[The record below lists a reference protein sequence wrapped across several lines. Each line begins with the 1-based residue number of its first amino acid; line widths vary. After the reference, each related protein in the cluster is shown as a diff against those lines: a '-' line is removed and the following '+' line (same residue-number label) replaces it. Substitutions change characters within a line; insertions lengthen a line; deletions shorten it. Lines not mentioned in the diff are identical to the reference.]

1 MGGMLQYSCVC
12 VCVYVVLHMIK
23 VYKFLPQHLLSFL
36 HVYTHT
42 QALTCTHIHKIQNFK
57 RSLKGNTEM
66 SNSCLR
72 IVRVWAVFSSFHF
85 FVFFMLPQG
94 TFISFCWGWGEWS
107 GMIYWARHRSLSYSF
122 VQAQFGTYGFSI
134 YSQRMMKSKE
144 QINYINLISTDKKAE
159 GII

>member
-1 MGGMLQYSCVC
+1 MGGMLQYSSVC

-23 VYKFLPQHLLSFL
+23 VYKFLPQHVLSFL

-107 GMIYWARHRSLSYSF
+107 GMIYRASHRSLSYLCRPSLAH
-122 VQAQFGTYGFSI
+122 VG
-134 YSQRMMKSKE
+134 SQYIVSEWWKVKSRS
-144 QINYINLISTDKKAE
+144 INLISTDKKAE